1 VASKGHRGRPEG
13 PLDPAAGAVA
23 NLAARLR
30 LLREE
35 AGRPSYR
42 QLARTAFYSHSA
54 LSQAAAGRVLP
65 SLAVTLA
72 FVSACGG
79 DRQEWMAL
87 WAEAAAEA
95 GILPET
101 GGDLSEAGTLTVP
114 DGHAADVESAPETR
128 LAIAARRGIRGRLAR
143 ARRGRRLQASAGL
156 AGLAGLACL
165 AGILVWWGLFADAT
179 PPPAPPG
186 GSSPPGDCTSL
197 KVNLAKEIVDNHGQE
212 FGYLWLR
219 YSKKC
224 GTAWARFSPVQ
235 SLSLAGAVT
244 ITVTVI
250 RHPDEATRTSVEYE
264 VNLLTSG
271 EIPLPPGDCA
281 LASVAVAVRGQAP
294 ATTVTACEP
303 PPSS

>member
-1 VASKGHRGRPEG
+1 MASKGHPGRPEG

-30 LLREE
+30 LLRED

-79 DRQEWMAL
+79 DRQDWMAL
-87 WAEAAAEA
+87 WAEAAAEV

-101 GGDLSEAGTLTVP
+101 GGDLAEAGTLTVP

-128 LAIAARRGIRGRLAR
+128 LAVAARRGIRGRLAR
-143 ARRGRRLQASAGL
+143 ARRGWRLKASAGL
-156 AGLAGLACL
+156 AGLAGV
-165 AGILVWWGLFADAT
+165 LVWWGLFADAT
-179 PPPAPPG
+179 PPPAPPR
-186 GSSPPGDCTSL
+186 GSSPPGYCTSL
-197 KVNLAKEIVDNHGQE
+197 KVNLAEEIVDEHGQE

-224 GTAWARFSPVQ
+224 GTAWARFSPAQ
-235 SLSLAGAVT
+235 SLSLAGAVA

-250 RHPDEATRTSVEYE
+250 SHPGEATQTSVEYE
-264 VNLLTSG
+264 ANLLTSG
-271 EIPLPPGDCA
+271 EIPLPHGDCA

-294 ATTVTACEP
+294 VTTVTACQP